1 MKRCPNCHRTFDD
14 ALSFCLEDGT
24 PLIAEPASS
33 DSEVTLVSPSPELP
47 PTQAYSPMPAAPPW
61 PPQAAPAPPY
71 GAGAP
76 GQRRVWPWILAIA
89 ALLFIG
95 VVVILVVAVV
105 VPNIVH
111 PSPND
116 NRLIPSPTP
125 IASPSPRPSP
135 SPSASP
141 SVEVSDVPT
150 DSEAVLKQLER
161 LENEWEKANV
171 EGDKATLNRIL
182 ADEYEG
188 DSGGKQDYLSTIT
201 PHPGR
206 TWRYRNFDL
215 DLEGDTATLNYELDR
230 IDGENI
236 ATSAYVDT
244 FVWRNH
250 RWQAVESHAVRL
262 K

>member
-1 MKRCPNCHRTFDD
+1 M
-14 ALSFCLEDGT
+14 
-24 PLIAEPASS
+24 
-33 DSEVTLVSPSPELP
+33 
-47 PTQAYSPMPAAPPW
+47 
-61 PPQAAPAPPY
+61 
-71 GAGAP
+71 
-76 GQRRVWPWILAIA
+76 LAIA

-95 VVVILVVAVV
+95 VVVILVVAVM

-116 NRLIPSPTP
+116 NRLTPSPTP

-141 SVEVSDVPT
+141 SVEVSDLPT

-188 DSGGKQDYLSTIT
+188 DNGGKQDYLSTIT

-215 DLEGDTATLNYELDR
+215 DLEGDTSTLTYELDR
-230 IDGENI
+230 MDGDDVQ
-236 ATSAYVDT
+236 TSSYVDT